1 MLILSAYFIFPST
14 RAQKLMRHSVR
25 QPLLDDPLNGQT
37 TATQTQMIIKMFV
50 IEDSN
55 LVVEETNTILR
66 YFSNKPTK
74 HFANCDFKEKFHGYK
89 SRYNKKA
96 FLGPLERKKNRF
108 TDSPTKRDRSTV
120 RQAEFM

>member
-1 MLILSAYFIFPST
+1 
-14 RAQKLMRHSVR
+14 MRHSVR

-50 IEDSN
+50 IEDFN
-55 LVVEETNTILR
+55 LVVEETSTILR

-96 FLGPLERKKNRF
+96 FLGRLERKKNRF

-120 RQAEFM
+120 RQKETDRQSDKQSLCDTQVK

>member
-25 QPLLDDPLNGQT
+25 QLLLDDPLNGQT

-50 IEDSN
+50 IEVFN
-55 LVVEETNTILR
+55 LVVEETSTILR

-96 FLGPLERKKNRF
+96 FLGRLQRKKNRF